1 MVLMFG
7 SRFDFSS
14 KMDNIDVLSNFRIM
28 SMQVVTSGKVQS
40 NFGQVAEI
48 AKFGEPVT
56 ITQYGRP
63 TLLLMRYQ
71 DGMSVLEHLAKQKM
85 VSWLD
90 GRKNTASAEVT
101 AISED
106 ELNALINEEIKK

>member
-1 MVLMFG
+1 M
-7 SRFDFSS
+7 
-14 KMDNIDVLSNFRIM
+14 LSNIET
-28 SMQVVTSGKVQS
+28 MQMQIVTSGKVQS
-40 NFGQVAEI
+40 NFGEVAEI

-71 DGMSVLEHLAKQKM
+71 DGVTVLQELAKQRM

-90 GRKNTASAEVT
+90 GRKNTAPTCANT
-101 AISED
+101 ISEK
-106 ELNALINEEIKK
+106 ELNAIINEEVKK